1 MAKYTVVC
9 LFFLVLADKVLN
21 FLDLLATTFPGKEN
35 RRDFRTL
42 AMDLRRDPTLNNLD
56 RSAFMLFIWSSSK
69 IFDVFMWCI
78 FRKERTLNFRCITLR
93 PLWQLRF
100 EYPCRT
106 ALLFAKS
113 SIGFDRWDSRIDNLK
128 IGSFAPV
135 QEFNWPA
142 ANIEKGTERE
152 KNHFTNGLWTLFH
165 VLSVSQAPSRQ
176 SPYDIM
182 EGIYSFVTNFFRYV
196 TYEILLNVIV
206 YKP

>member
-21 FLDLLATTFPGKEN
+21 LLDLLATTFPGKEN

-93 PLWQLRF
+93 PLGSYGLSIRVVQHYCSLSQVLALTGG
-100 EYPCRT
+100 T
-106 ALLFAKS
+106 AVLTISRSDPSLQFKN
-113 SIGFDRWDSRIDNLK
+113 SIGQQRTSRKERKGRRTTSQMAYGLCSTSSAYPRRLRGKALMILWR
-128 IGSFAPV
+128 
-135 QEFNWPA
+135 EFTRLLR
-142 ANIEKGTERE
+142 ISSGT
-152 KNHFTNGLWTLFH
+152 
-165 VLSVSQAPSRQ
+165 
-176 SPYDIM
+176 
-182 EGIYSFVTNFFRYV
+182 
-196 TYEILLNVIV
+196 
-206 YKP
+206 